1 MGCPVSR
8 QCAVACRASESSQHP
23 MCPHAAQ
30 RRRCTHQPPP
40 ASHSTQPV
48 PLGGTAGSTAV
59 LMHAS
64 LPVAEPVSGK
74 TLNQADSIKMSETK
88 CVGVTSQLWYLTVSF
103 AVSDGLTA
111 NHWSLTVRLKLDD
124 DWTAC
129 GICRRVPLVVMRVRR
144 SAIGVTPVPQ
154 SLGSQL

>member
-8 QCAVACRASESSQHP
+8 QCADACRASESSQHP

-30 RRRCTHQPPP
+30 RRRCTHQPPI

-48 PLGGTAGSTAV
+48 PLGGTAESTAV
-59 LMHAS
+59 LMQAS
-64 LPVAEPVSGK
+64 LPVADAASGK
-74 TLNQADSIKMSETK
+74 TLNQVDLIKLSETK
-88 CVGVTSQLWYLTVSF
+88 CVGVTSRLSYLTVSF
-103 AVSDGLTA
+103 AAQVRLTA
-111 NHWSLTVRLKLDD
+111 NHRSLSVRLKLDD

-129 GICRRVPLVVMRVRR
+129 GTCRRVPLVGMRVRR

-154 SLGSQL
+154 SLGSQP